1 MLLRNFDPSK
11 GHCNGT
17 RYVIKKMYAHM
28 LDAVVANGPYDG
40 ERLFIPRIPLAT
52 NPDTYPF
59 QMTRRQFPIRLAF
72 GVTANKSQGQ
82 TLKKVGI
89 HLESNFFS
97 HGQFYVAC
105 SRVESGENLKI

>member
-17 RYVIKKMYAHM
+17 RYVIKKMYTHM
-28 LDAVVANGPYDG
+28 LDAVVANGPYAG

-59 QMTRRQFPIRLAF
+59 QMTRRQFPICLSF

-82 TLKKVGI
+82 TLKK
-89 HLESNFFS
+89 
-97 HGQFYVAC
+97 
-105 SRVESGENLKI
+105 SRDSP